1 MYMQPKPDPLEDA
14 VQDLILDLCEILY
27 KRGYRTVPIG
37 GLMRLIGVN
46 EDHAAEHDAEIFT
59 LDGDFEVM
67 LKAKQLKEQK
77 ALLASPPGVT
87 LH

>member
-14 VQDLILDLCEILY
+14 VQDLIIDLCEILY

-46 EDHAAEHDAEIFT
+46 ADHAAEHDTEIFT

-67 LKAKQLKEQK
+67 LKAKQLKKQHPI
-77 ALLASPPGVT
+77 ALPPGAT

>member
-1 MYMQPKPDPLEDA
+1 
-14 VQDLILDLCEILY
+14 
-27 KRGYRTVPIG
+27 
-37 GLMRLIGVN
+37 MRLIGVN

-77 ALLASPPGVT
+77 VLLAPPPGVT